1 MPARVSRDLSRN
13 RGSRPRSRR
22 DYDGVAPASTRGSTS
37 GGFIDPARNV
47 FGAFAGGSS
56 RRLSIFE

>member
-1 MPARVSRDLSRN
+1 VSRDLSRN
-13 RGSRPRSRR
+13 RGSRPCSRR